1 MNDQK
6 AVTEKAINALRFL
19 AADAIENARSGHP
32 GMPMGAAPMAYVLWS
47 RFLKHNPQDPQ
58 WPDRDRFVLSAGH
71 GSMLLYALLHLTGY
85 ELSLEDLKQFRRW
98 GSKTPGHP
106 EYRCAPG
113 VEITTGPLGQ
123 GISTAVGLALAEK
136 KLAAEFNLGPF
147 SLVDHY
153 TYVIASDGD
162 LMEGVSSEASS
173 LAGHWKLGKLIVL
186 YDDNGITI
194 DGPTGLSFTEDVLK
208 RYQSYGWHTLRVE
221 DGEDVDAV
229 TSAIEEARHDPRP
242 SLISVRTHI
251 GYGTPKQDTSKAHG
265 EPLGSEALRA
275 ARLKLNWPHPPFQIP
290 LEVYE
295 HFRQATAAGRQ
306 KYEEWKT
313 TFLAYQ
319 REYPDLAAEFS
330 RRTAGNL
337 PAELSWR
344 EVCNQFSPQ
353 EKMATRA
360 ASGIVLDSLAAK
372 IPELV
377 GGAADLASSTNTRPR
392 GIEAFSSEKPSGR
405 YFHFGV
411 REHAMAAITNGL
423 NLHGGYRAY
432 CGTFLVFSD
441 YMRPAIR
448 LAALMEIPTIFV
460 FTHDSIAVGEDGPTH
475 QPVEHIMSLR
485 AIPQLWVVRP
495 MDAYETAYAWQLAL
509 QRREGPTALV
519 LTRQALPVLERAAPS
534 ASAQGVLRGAYVI
547 SDAPDPHILLVGT
560 GSEVHLALAARDELL
575 QEGIRARVIS
585 MPCWEAFEVQPD
597 EYKEAV
603 FPPGLPRVAIE
614 AGILLGWER
623 YADLVIGIERFGAS
637 APYPE
642 VYERLGF
649 GLEDVVARIKSFL
662 SGKRR

>member
-1 MNDQK
+1 MNDQR
-6 AVTEKAINALRFL
+6 AITEKAINALRFL
-19 AADAIENARSGHP
+19 AAEAVENARSGHP
-32 GMPMGAAPMAYVLWS
+32 GMPMGAAPMAYILWS

-85 ELSLEDLKQFRRW
+85 DLSLEDLKQFRRW
-98 GSKTPGHP
+98 GSRTPGHP

-123 GISTAVGLALAEK
+123 GISTAVGLALAER
-136 KLAAEFNLGPF
+136 KLAAEFNRG
-147 SLVDHY
+147 SYTLVDHC

-208 RYQSYGWHTLRVE
+208 RYRAYGWHTLRVE
-221 DGEDVDAV
+221 DGEDLEAI
-229 TSAIEEARHDPRP
+229 SAAIEEARKDLRP
-242 SLISVRTHI
+242 SLIAVRTHI
-251 GYGTPKQDTSKAHG
+251 GYGTPRQDTSKAHG
-265 EPLGSEALRA
+265 EPLGAEALQA
-275 ARLKLNWPHPPFQIP
+275 AKAKLDWPHPPFHIP
-290 LEVYE
+290 PEVYE
-295 HFRQATAAGRQ
+295 HFRQTTAAGRQ

-313 TFLAYQ
+313 VFAAYQ
-319 REYPDLAAEFS
+319 REYPLLAAEFI
-330 RRTAGNL
+330 RRTTGDL
-337 PAELSWR
+337 PAELSWSELR
-344 EVCNQFSPQ
+344 PSFSPQ

-360 ASGIVLDSLAAK
+360 ASGMVLERLTAK

-377 GGAADLASSTNTRPR
+377 GGSADLAVSTNTRPR
-392 GIEAFSSEKPSGR
+392 GVEDFSPENPLGR

-432 CGTFLVFSD
+432 CSTFLVFSD

-475 QPVEHIMSLR
+475 QPVEHLMSLR

-495 MDAYETAYAWQLAL
+495 MDAQETAYAWQLAL
-509 QRREGPTALV
+509 QRREGPTAII
-519 LTRQALPVLERAAPS
+519 LTRQALPVLDRAFLY
-534 ASAQGVLRGAYVI
+534 ASAEGVLRGAYI
-547 SDAPDPHILLVGT
+547 LAETPDPHVLLVGT
-560 GSEVHLALAARDELL
+560 GSEVHLALAAKEKLL
-575 QEGIRARVIS
+575 QEGIRARIIS
-585 MPCWEAFEVQPD
+585 MPCWEAFEVQPE

-603 FPPGLPRVAIE
+603 FLPGLPRVAIE
-614 AGILLGWER
+614 AGIPLGWER
-623 YADLVIGIERFGAS
+623 YADLVIGIDRFGAS

-662 SGKRR
+662 SEKCR